1 MQFAAAYTINRS
13 TEEAFALLRDG
24 ATEQGILQL
33 KKAAAVNDVTAQYY
47 MGVCY
52 EFGLGFDADAEK
64 AFGMYRRAAERGF
77 APAMQ
82 SLAHCYSDGIGV
94 TANEAKAREWTIRYE
109 RKQDG
114 TEMPD
119 LISLYNQSVSKLPA
133 KPVAASQTTTAS
145 RNPATSKAQ
154 GKARQKPIERTVTKP
169 AVASVAP
176 KADVDEAIPTTRT
189 VRENT
194 FALIIANEDY
204 QDVAKV
210 PNALNDGEVLAAY
223 CTKTLGLPSTNVHV
237 VKNATLNNIRR
248 EINLMKQIAEAY
260 GGDAS
265 FIVYYAGH
273 GIPDEESRD
282 AYLLPVDGYSADLTT
297 CYSLKDFYE
306 TIGSLPSRKTVVLLD
321 ACFSGS
327 NRGEGMLASARG
339 VAIKAKSAAPAGN
352 MVVMT
357 SAQGDETA
365 YPYMEKN
372 HGLFTYYLL
381 KKLKETKGAVSL
393 GELADYLRENVQRK
407 SIVVNGKSQ
416 TPSVSPSQ
424 NVGADWKNWKLN

>member
-1 MQFAAAYTINRS
+1 MQCAAAYTINRT

-94 TANEAKAREWTIRYE
+94 AANEAKAREWTVRYE
-109 RKQDG
+109 RKHDG
-114 TEMPD
+114 TEIPD
-119 LISLYNQSVSKLPA
+119 IISLYNQSASKQPL
-133 KPVAASQTTTAS
+133 K
-145 RNPATSKAQ
+145 PATAPKTSPTRRNSAAPKTQAATQ
-154 GKARQKPIERTVTKP
+154 PQPVGRTAQKPAP
-169 AVASVAP
+169 AAP
-176 KADVDEAIPTTRT
+176 KSDVDEAIPTTRT

-223 CTKTLGLPSTNVHV
+223 CTKTLGLPATNVHV

-306 TIGSLPSRKTVVLLD
+306 TIGSLPSRKTVVFLD

-327 NRGEGMLASARG
+327 SRGEGMLASARG